1 MSTDLKGRRDELCR
15 YLGVKCSMGYSKC
28 KGPETGSSI
37 FRVSSES
44 PNSEASME
52 RRGKAGRK

>member
-1 MSTDLKGRRDELCR
+1 MW
-15 YLGVKCSMGYSKC
+15 YSKC

-44 PNSEASME
+44 PHSEAGVE